1 MKLTGYE
8 KRNYIVNDKNDFV
21 ILKKIKLVEKK
32 KLNAKDKEIV
42 NLIRTQMKKNWR
54 LPLIKYLDKL
64 NRKYKK

>member
-8 KRNYIVNDKNDFV
+8 KRNYVLNDKNDFV